1 LANNAVPAPAAPVPA
16 ARPTTQEKNAER
28 PVETKTRTPVP
39 IKREAELSASKSSKR
54 RSSISSTSSVSVVPP
69 VETPS
74 HRKESKRKRKNEVEE
89 SIETQTGKAQKKKSR
104 RKIDVEVKEED
115 EAGPL
120 APVVPTP
127 THIPSVDVKSCLSP
141 YDPRNASPAPPPMM
155 RSQQQTQPG
164 TSIVYFSYFEE
175 PPAHQLEHEDRDHN
189 HFLSEAKALKHAA
202 DKQVIFHHFLD
213 FPHFPLVIC
222 SYRRFLL
229 SFDSKRTGPSKQY
242 NI

>member
-1 LANNAVPAPAAPVPA
+1 V
-16 ARPTTQEKNAER
+16 
-28 PVETKTRTPVP
+28 
-39 IKREAELSASKSSKR
+39 
-54 RSSISSTSSVSVVPP
+54 
-69 VETPS
+69 
-74 HRKESKRKRKNEVEE
+74 
-89 SIETQTGKAQKKKSR
+89 
-104 RKIDVEVKEED
+104 ED

-175 PPAHQLEHEDRDHN
+175 PPAHHLEHEDRDHN

-202 DKQVIFHHFLD
+202 DKQVKFNVFFIIIYF
-213 FPHFPLVIC
+213 I
-222 SYRRFLL
+222 
-229 SFDSKRTGPSKQY
+229 
-242 NI
+242 N